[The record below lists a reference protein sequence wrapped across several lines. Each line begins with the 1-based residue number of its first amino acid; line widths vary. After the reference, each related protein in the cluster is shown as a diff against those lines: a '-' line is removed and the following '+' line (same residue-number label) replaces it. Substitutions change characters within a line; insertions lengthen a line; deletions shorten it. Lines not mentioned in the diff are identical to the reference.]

1 MIVAFCGHANYK
13 ENLQHKALIFEI
25 LQSNA
30 NNTHIDFY
38 LGEYGNFDSFAYNC
52 AKEFKK
58 LHPDTSLTF
67 VTPYIPTDSH
77 KNIISK
83 KDRFDSI
90 LYPPLEQVPQRYA
103 ISHRNRWI
111 VENADLIIS
120 YITHE
125 YGGAYATYRYAKR
138 KNVKIYNLADEIKK

>member
-25 LQSNA
+25 LQRNA
-30 NNTHIDFY
+30 VSTHIDFY
-38 LGEYGNFDSFAYNC
+38 LGEYGNFDFFAYNC
-52 AKEFKK
+52 AKEFKN
-58 LHPDTSLTF
+58 LHPEASLIF

-111 VENADLIIS
+111 VEQADLLIS

-138 KNVKIYNLADEIKK
+138 KNVKIYNLANEIK